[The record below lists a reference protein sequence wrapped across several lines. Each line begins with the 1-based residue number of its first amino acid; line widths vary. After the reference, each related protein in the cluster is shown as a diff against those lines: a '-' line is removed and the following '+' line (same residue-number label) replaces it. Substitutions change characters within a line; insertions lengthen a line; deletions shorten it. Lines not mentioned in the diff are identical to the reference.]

1 MAGTESRRQV
11 FLDSTPQTRQSD
23 DMNDL
28 KYATF
33 GGGCFWC
40 TEAVFQQIDGV
51 ESVESGYCGGEIG
64 NPSYEAVCT
73 GKTGHAEVIQIVF
86 DPARV
91 SFEQLLDVFF
101 QTHDPTTLNR
111 QGNDVG
117 TQYRSAI
124 FFHDEEQQASA
135 EQFKKNLNQ
144 IKAFASPVV
153 TQIAP
158 ISTFFAAELYHQNY
172 FRANPAQPYCAF
184 HIGPK
189 VGKFREQFQSKLKL
203 VD

>member
-1 MAGTESRRQV
+1 MT
-11 FLDSTPQTRQSD
+11 
-23 DMNDL
+23 NL

-40 TEAVFQQIDGV
+40 TEAVFQQINGV
-51 ESVESGYCGGEIG
+51 ESVESGYCGGEID
-64 NPSYEAVCT
+64 NPTYEAVCS

-91 SFEQLLDVFF
+91 TFEQLLDVFF

-117 TQYRSAI
+117 TQYRSVV
-124 FFHDEEQQASA
+124 FFHDEEQQTEAKR
-135 EQFKKNLNQ
+135 FKNNLNE
-144 IKAFASPVV
+144 IGAFDSPVV
-153 TQIAP
+153 TQIEP
-158 ISTFFAAELYHQNY
+158 ITTFFAAEPYHQNY
-172 FRANPAQPYCAF
+172 FRSNPAQPYCAF

-189 VGKFREQFQSKLKL
+189 VGKFREQFSSKLKL